1 MKILK
6 ESIAFILIFIVL
18 LRDQF
23 SDMTIWQSIPSTPF
37 YIVIVIALIICF
49 YPEKKISLI
58 QNFWMQLRV
67 IVFILALII
76 LIPMFGGKSAVGLKP
91 TEPIFIIVLIVSV
104 FQLRM
109 QYKRAKQQ
117 VAREKEIE
125 EQLKKTKK

>member
-1 MKILK
+1 MKVLK
-6 ESIAFILIFIVL
+6 ESIALLLIFIVL

-23 SDMTIWQSIPSTPF
+23 HDLAIWENIPSTPF
-37 YIVIVIALIICF
+37 YIVIVIALIVCF

-67 IVFILALII
+67 IVFILALIV
-76 LIPMFGGKSAVGLKP
+76 LMPMFGGQSAVGLKP
-91 TEPIFIIVLIVSV
+91 TQPIFIIVLIVSV